1 MVTCWLEREQEEN
14 EKDEQE
20 GQQEQEEQDERQC
33 RMRSTGVLRVLGTQ
47 YVLEWDVIEKK
58 DSTEH
63 WC

>member
-1 MVTCWLEREQEEN
+1 MSDGYLLARKGGVWSRRRMRRMSRRG
-14 EKDEQE
+14 K
-20 GQQEQEEQDERQC
+20 RQC
-33 RMRSTGVLRVLGTQ
+33 RMRSTGVLRVLRTQ